1 MSGYCRAQRRK
12 KAMSQEQEMRY
23 EEVQRD
29 GPKPVFEEVQRTE
42 EVPGYR
48 SYVSE
53 TAGQKI
59 QEVSTTRVASPGQRL
74 FLAVTSLGMLMFVS
88 LIGMFIFARMSTAST
103 FGGPGAYYAGD
114 GSGWA
119 YMHHMHEHGWLV
131 VRPATEA
138 ASSGNEL
145 LPLLVLS
152 TLALFFIATIAV
164 NVIFSRGSK

>member
-1 MSGYCRAQRRK
+1 
-12 KAMSQEQEMRY
+12 MSQEQEMRY

-42 EVPGYR
+42 DVPGYR

-53 TAGQKI
+53 SAGQKI
-59 QEVSTTRVASPGQRL
+59 QEVSTSKVASPGQRL

-88 LIGMFIFARMSTAST
+88 LISMFIFARMSTASAG
-103 FGGPGAYYAGD
+103 GGPGYYYGD
-114 GSGWA
+114 GPGGP
-119 YMHHMHEHGWLV
+119 MMRHFHEHGWIV
-131 VRPATEA
+131 YNTGA
-138 ASSGNEL
+138 ANSGSAL
-145 LPLLVLS
+145 LPIMVLS